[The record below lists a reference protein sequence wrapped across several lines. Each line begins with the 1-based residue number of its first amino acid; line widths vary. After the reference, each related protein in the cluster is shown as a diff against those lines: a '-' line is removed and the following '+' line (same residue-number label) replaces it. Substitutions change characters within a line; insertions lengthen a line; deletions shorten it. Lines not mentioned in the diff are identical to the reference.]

1 MLCFWNTSGITACLF
16 RACQMLM
23 SFLPLSMISGLK
35 RVLPS
40 FWVSTQLYNETFCCF
55 EKNVLTSVLSCYA
68 LCGLCAELQIERE
81 AVGVIWV
88 MFCLLILFF
97 HHWQEPKRSQH
108 TICDWSVAMCWTCAN
123 IRPDQEGRYGVIT
136 VILTGGKLRIA

>member
-1 MLCFWNTSGITACLF
+1 
-16 RACQMLM
+16 
-23 SFLPLSMISGLK
+23 MISGLK

-81 AVGVIWV
+81 AVGVI
-88 MFCLLILFF
+88 
-97 HHWQEPKRSQH
+97 
-108 TICDWSVAMCWTCAN
+108 
-123 IRPDQEGRYGVIT
+123 
-136 VILTGGKLRIA
+136 